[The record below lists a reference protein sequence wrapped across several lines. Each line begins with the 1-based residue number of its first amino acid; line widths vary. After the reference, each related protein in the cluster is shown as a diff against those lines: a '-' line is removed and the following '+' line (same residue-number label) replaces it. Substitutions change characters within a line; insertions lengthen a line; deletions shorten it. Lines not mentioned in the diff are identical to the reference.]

1 MDQAVN
7 IVKTMPSR
15 MASWASFFD
24 PKQFSMPNGGGDLME
39 RLKANLGGF
48 YANYLVVCCVLL
60 TYCLLT
66 SPLLLVV
73 AVIYGILAYS
83 IVSRGQDLVL
93 LGQALSTNQQ
103 LLGLTVCSLP
113 IFLILGLTGVFF
125 WVSGCSI
132 ISFYNLI

>member
-15 MASWASFFD
+15 MASWATFFD
-24 PKQFSMPNGGGDLME
+24 PKQFSMPSGGGDLVE

-48 YANYLVVCCVLL
+48 YANYLVVCCILL

-73 AVIYGILAYS
+73 AVIYGLIAFS

-125 WVSGCSI
+125 WVSRTAFLSH
-132 ISFYNLI
+132 FTT